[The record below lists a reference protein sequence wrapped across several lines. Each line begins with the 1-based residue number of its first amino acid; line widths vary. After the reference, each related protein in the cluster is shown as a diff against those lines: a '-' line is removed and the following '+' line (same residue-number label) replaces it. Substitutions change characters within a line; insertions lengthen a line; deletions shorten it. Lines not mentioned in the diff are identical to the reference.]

1 VIKVFMRGRR
11 SQVVIAAVILHS
23 SFVRAEEPNATP
35 FSDDDTGF
43 ALLSNATNVTKW
55 GLGVGAGVEQS
66 PYRGDGAKFSPIPIV
81 YFDDKWVHF
90 AGTTLDLKIGNWSSV
105 LFSLRGTYAIEE
117 GYKGSDATALNGMQ
131 NRKGAFWYGPA
142 LEWKTGI
149 GTLSGDF
156 LTSGNK
162 GQRASV
168 DFSHAFEYGKFSIE
182 PHVGAEWLSR
192 KYVDY
197 YYGVRPSET
206 RAGRNEYTGKAT
218 YDVSVGTRVDYRLT
232 QHQIV
237 SLDVSVSRLGS
248 GIKDSPIVGKSTIP
262 EARLGYLYQ
271 FK

>member
-105 LFSLRGTYAIEE
+105 LFSLRGTHAIEE
-117 GYKGSDATALNGMQ
+117 GYKGSDVTALNGM
-131 NRKGAFWYGPA
+131 
-142 LEWKTGI
+142 
-149 GTLSGDF
+149 
-156 LTSGNK
+156 
-162 GQRASV
+162 
-168 DFSHAFEYGKFSIE
+168 
-182 PHVGAEWLSR
+182 
-192 KYVDY
+192 
-197 YYGVRPSET
+197 
-206 RAGRNEYTGKAT
+206 
-218 YDVSVGTRVDYRLT
+218 
-232 QHQIV
+232 
-237 SLDVSVSRLGS
+237 
-248 GIKDSPIVGKSTIP
+248 
-262 EARLGYLYQ
+262 
-271 FK
+271 